1 MSLAEQLTFVEITE
15 SVNTTNAEN
24 QIRMLHE
31 KSDRFITVATI
42 DKHKQYSQY
51 HFHKDELIENL
62 EKLISLGI
70 NTYISPNEFY
80 VPKRSAETVR
90 RLNALYVDLD
100 LSDKNY
106 KINDYELNIAIE
118 ILETDYFNKVIP
130 EPTLILKTGRGLH
143 LYWKLEDLPKQ
154 GLSLWTMIQGAMIDR
169 LRGFSNDFRLLTV
182 DEAVKD
188 CTRILRLADSKNT
201 KSNTTCKIEE
211 LYSDN
216 IYRLDKLIKE
226 YFTEFEIIEENKK
239 NRAKVKTRA
248 ERKIIGIHNL
258 YTLHHARLQDIVKLQ
273 ELRNTGSVD
282 YRRRMCFFYRYYS
295 CLFTHD
301 KDLALRNT
309 LDFNSKFA
317 EPLTEKEVLQASA
330 AAEKGYEEWLSNK
343 AEDFLKPVWNA
354 EEGTYNIKGYNYT
367 NTSLIRQLEIIE
379 EEQMQMSTI
388 FSKKIK
394 LIKYNTKRKAD
405 RRNENGLTSREQQ
418 KQDLIKKVKLLKE
431 QGLKQKDI
439 AEKLGIAK
447 STVSKY
453 IKL

>member
-1 MSLAEQLTFVEITE
+1 MSLAEQLTFIEIKE
-15 SVNTTNAEN
+15 PVNTINAES

-106 KINDYELNIAIE
+106 KINDYELNLAIE
-118 ILETDYFNKVIP
+118 ILKDDYFNKVIP
-130 EPTLILKTGRGLH
+130 EPTFIVKTGRGLH
-143 LYWKLEDLPKQ
+143 LYWKLEDLPRQ

-239 NRAKVKTRA
+239 NRAKVKTKA

-273 ELRNTGSVD
+273 ELRNVGSVD

-301 KDLALRNT
+301 KELALKNT

-343 AEDFLKPVWNA
+343 AEDFLKPVWNP

-367 NTSLIRQLEIIE
+367 NTSLIRQLEIME

-388 FSKKIK
+388 FSKKVK

-405 RRNENGLTSREQQ
+405 RRNENGLTLREQQ
-418 KQDLIKKVKLLKE
+418 KEDTKNKIKELKS
-431 QGLKQKDI
+431 QGFTQKEV
-439 AEKLGIAK
+439 AEKLNKGIA
-447 STVSKY
+447 TVKRY
-453 IKL
+453 WNK